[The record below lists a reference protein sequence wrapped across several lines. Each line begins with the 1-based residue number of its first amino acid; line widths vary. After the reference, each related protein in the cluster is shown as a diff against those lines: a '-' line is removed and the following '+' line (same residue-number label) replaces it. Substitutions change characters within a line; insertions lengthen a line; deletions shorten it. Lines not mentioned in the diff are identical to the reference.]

1 MASMP
6 AKVKVVTRKGYSPD
20 FSRAFEHFL
29 LHTGGR
35 GVIDELEEKLHLT
48 PKQVQPS
55 KDTLYRFGNTSAAS
69 TWCAARCTPTVIHSR
84 CKHRACCAASA
95 TPQPPAPGA
104 LRALHQFTIRHH
116 RSRRE
121 HRTCCEAMTKCLLPA
136 PGAHASD
143 AEP

>member
-1 MASMP
+1 M
-6 AKVKVVTRKGYSPD
+6 VTRKGYSPD

-69 TWCAARCTPTVIHSR
+69 TWCAARCTPTVRHSR
-84 CKHRACCAASA
+84 CEHRACCAASA
-95 TPQPPAPGA
+95 TPQPPAPGCA
-104 LRALHQFTIRHH
+104 ARVASVHHQT
-116 RSRRE
+116 SPLSLSTE
-121 HRTCCEAMTKCLLPA
+121 HAGHDEVSL
-136 PGAHASD
+136 ASTWC
-143 AEP
+143 PRI